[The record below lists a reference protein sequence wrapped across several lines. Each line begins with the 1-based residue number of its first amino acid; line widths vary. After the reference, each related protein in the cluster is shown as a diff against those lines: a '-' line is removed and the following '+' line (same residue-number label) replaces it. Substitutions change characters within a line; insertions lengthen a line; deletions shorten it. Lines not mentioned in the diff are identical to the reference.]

1 MPGQTGPKTPQGKAK
16 SSQNAVK
23 HGLHTS
29 RMFVLTNE
37 TPATWDEMQKAWN
50 EKLQP
55 RDEAERL
62 VVLDIAHAQW
72 RICRARTIETALID
86 LEMDEQAPTLATT
99 FTRMDEGTRMACAL
113 KGLADNS
120 KALDSIHRYET
131 RARRAFNT
139 GLAALERLRSVSP
152 APAALVEQPKPSPS
166 DGTERQPEP
175 TDREAVT
182 VLPPRPA
189 KRPAAQQPDRENEK
203 LQNEIPCRRRPAHLV
218 PRKALVVQLGKVIQ
232 ARRRGGCGS
241 GS

>member
-1 MPGQTGPKTPQGKAK
+1 MPKQTGPKTPEGKAK
-16 SSQNAVK
+16 SPQNAVK

-37 TPATWDEMQKAWN
+37 TPEAWDEMQKAWN
-50 EKLQP
+50 DKLQP

-72 RICRARTIETALID
+72 RICRARTIETALLD

-99 FTRMDEGTRMACAL
+99 FTEMDEGTRMACAL

-120 KALDSIHRYET
+120 SALDSIHRYET

-139 GLAALERLRSVSP
+139 GLAALERLRSISP
-152 APAALVEQPKPSPS
+152 APVETAQQPELSPS

-175 TDREAVT
+175 ASREHV
-182 VLPPRPA
+182 VLPPAAR
-189 KRPAAQQPDRENEK
+189 RPAARYQPHENEK
-203 LQNEIPCRRRPAHLV
+203 RQNEMPRPH
-218 PRKALVVQLGKVIQ
+218 RSE
-232 ARRRGGCGS
+232 ARRLTVRRLRAAFGS
-241 GS
+241 RIPLRVHLLTAKSRW

>member
-1 MPGQTGPKTPQGKAK
+1 MPRQTGPKTPEGKAK

-37 TPATWDEMQKAWN
+37 TPEAWDEMQKAWN
-50 EKLQP
+50 DKLQP

-72 RICRARTIETALID
+72 RICRARTIETALLD

-99 FTRMDEGTRMACAL
+99 FTQMDEGTRMACAL

-131 RARRAFNT
+131 GARRAFNT
-139 GLAALERLRSVSP
+139 GLAALERLRSISP
-152 APAALVEQPKPSPS
+152 ALVETAEQASDTPAGAPSRMRP
-166 DGTERQPEP
+166 
-175 TDREAVT
+175 DREAAP
-182 VLPPRPA
+182 VLPPRHVE
-189 KRPAAQQPDRENEK
+189 RPAARQPRRESEK
-203 LQNEIPCRRRPAHLV
+203 VQNEIPRRRRPRHLA
-218 PRKALVVQLGKVIQ
+218 PRKAVVVHLWKAGPDAPARQL
-232 ARRRGGCGS
+232 R
-241 GS
+241 